1 MKLTNAQFRAM
12 RALMPDAVT
21 DSEINNRTLIV
32 ASTNALICL
41 VGTHYAKCAIPAELP
56 KITKPNDLQA
66 YYSAFAAV
74 GYLATMKTVS
84 TRTKNGGYRYEYLC
98 SLRLLSAK
106 HDAYIARRKPDAKD
120 SESLKWV
127 NLLMLRDCYE
137 WLQNNY

>member
-56 KITKPNDLQA
+56 KITKPNEPQSYLKAFQA
-66 YYSAFAAV
+66 C
-74 GYLATMKTVS
+74 GYRTTFFISS
-84 TRTKNGGYRYEYLC
+84 TRKKAGGMRSEFVC
-98 SLRLLSAK
+98 RLFVG
-106 HDAYIARRKPDAKD
+106 DAKEPIYTAHKLPAIEK
-120 SESLKWV
+120 ESATWAQVILLK
-127 NLLMLRDCYE
+127 DIYE
-137 WLQNNY
+137 WLKNNH